1 MSVWIGNSML
11 SVAEARVVIEDYRRY
26 YNEVRPHGGIG
37 YRTPAQ
43 AFIEAQG
50 PATKLIS
57 LPAAELDPPAE
68 PATRNT

>member
-1 MSVWIGNSML
+1 ML

-37 YRTPAQ
+37 YRTAAQ
-43 AFIEAQG
+43 AFVEAHV

-57 LPAAELDPPAE
+57 FPAPELHPPAE
-68 PATRNT
+68 PATHTT